1 MIGQPEDFHGQL
13 LLVSIVVSLCGVGAL
28 LVFIAWLG
36 RSRKRKRDNRRADK
50 KSSSTKR
57 KQGR

>member
-1 MIGQPEDFHGQL
+1 MIGQPEYFHGQL
-13 LLVSIVVSLCGVGAL
+13 LFVSIVVSLCGVGAL